1 MAARPLL
8 RYAKADDCR
17 AAGCLPRCLLE
28 HRPPEASR
36 VAASGRSTRLA
47 AAPARPAS
55 SARSSAA
62 STTSTR
68 ARENARLRDHAWCL
82 AFPVHPPFAG
92 LVERTPTAAIAGPLI
107 IVGVRLLKPAHI
119 ETARRNGDFAAYL
132 ATALGVVLPNLL
144 HGVGDPLALAIGLTG
159 WRVIR
164 APGGMVHITGSLIRL
179 DLARPVAAP
188 VATAATS
195 APPTVMTCCRKA
207 MPQVISP
214 GPLIDVEQ
222 VAAEPPLCEFLHHP
236 PIHRHT
242 LLSGFHGQPRVQG
255 RRGSDHEPAAGW
267 AFGQGRRH
275 IITRCTESPEV

>member
-36 VAASGRSTRLA
+36 IAASGRSTRLA

-195 APPTVMTCCRKA
+195 APPTVMTMLPKSDAAGDITGAANRGRTGCRR
-207 MPQVISP
+207 
-214 GPLIDVEQ
+214 
-222 VAAEPPLCEFLHHP
+222 AAAVRVSAPPTDSSTHSAQRL
-236 PIHRHT
+236 
-242 LLSGFHGQPRVQG
+242 PR
-255 RRGSDHEPAAGW
+255 PAARAGP
-267 AFGQGRRH
+267 ARF
-275 IITRCTESPEV
+275 